1 MNFPCTVFSWQE
13 FTTIA
18 FLPEAAD
25 GAGVG
30 QRWGRERKE
39 GGCQASRAPEVQFQ
53 DPSDSKV
60 SLGYLKLRLHKNST
74 SALNH
79 DSFRLHPNWAKPPN
93 YNDPERGLSVFLF
106 LLYGCYGESERRK
119 AMQKAIP
126 REITE

>member
-1 MNFPCTVFSWQE
+1 MVARQ
-13 FTTIA
+13 
-18 FLPEAAD
+18 
-25 GAGVG
+25 
-30 QRWGRERKE
+30 
-39 GGCQASRAPEVQFQ
+39 RAPEVQFQ
-53 DPSDSKV
+53 DPSDSTV